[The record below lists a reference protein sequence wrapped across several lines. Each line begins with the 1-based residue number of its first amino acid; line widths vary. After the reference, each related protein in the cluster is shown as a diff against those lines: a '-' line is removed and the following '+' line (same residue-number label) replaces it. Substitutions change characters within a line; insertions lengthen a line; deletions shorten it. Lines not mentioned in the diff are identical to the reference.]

1 MRYFTDDPEK
11 YLQSLRVGLICPSGH
26 TRMFYPWELAAMF
39 GFRCNDQAFEG
50 SKVCGKPMLLSPPK
64 QIGTE

>member
-1 MRYFTDDPEK
+1 MKYYTDDPRK
-11 YLQSLRVGLICPSGH
+11 YLESLQIGLICPNGH
-26 TRMFYPWELAAMF
+26 THKMYPWELAGSY
-39 GFRCNDQAFEG
+39 GFRCNDQAYEG